1 MTAILNS
8 LLFRSQSSVTLSLVS
23 KKDAW
28 YDSIFL
34 NLLRLVSYPN
44 TWSIFENVPRALEK
58 NVCILLL
65 LNEMLCI
72 YLLST

>member
-1 MTAILNS
+1 MAAILNS
-8 LLFRSQSSVTLSLVS
+8 LLFRSQPPETLSLVS
-23 KKDAW
+23 KNDAW
-28 YDSIFL
+28 YDPIFL

-72 YLLST
+72 